1 MIGNN
6 SAERQ
11 RIDDHWPRIS
21 GSVQKVFEHLLP
33 RSRADLKFLPIQC
46 EFLQNVKDLQPSE
59 GRRYI
64 SAAFL
69 RVTSAYRLLAVEAT
83 MMILAP
89 NLVRKMGDYLESHME
104 ANCMLRKHH
113 LLELWCDVSLVL
125 HATAEYLDR
134 GVQESPGQV
143 SEKAK

>member
-1 MIGNN
+1 MTDRCQRWLAKLEQSSDSMIGNN

-46 EFLQNVKDLQPSE
+46 ELLQNIGEED
-59 GRRYI
+59 
-64 SAAFL
+64 
-69 RVTSAYRLLAVEAT
+69 
-83 MMILAP
+83 
-89 NLVRKMGDYLESHME
+89 GDYLESHME

-125 HATAEYLDR
+125 HATAEYLDG

-143 SEKAK
+143 AEKAK